1 MFNTAFLTLY
11 KKEVFRFWRVIGQ
24 TVGAP
29 IVNSSLYL
37 LIFGVSLGKSIQLD
51 SGVSYLAFL
60 IPGLVMMSVLNNAF
74 QNSSSSI
81 TTSKF
86 HGDLQDLR
94 VVPLS
99 QLQIISAYCL
109 GGLTRGLLVGCI
121 TFSVGQIFYYING
134 QSLLG
139 ISNLFWLLSF
149 LVLGG
154 LVFALLGIIV
164 AFYAKTFDQLSAVG
178 NFVLLPLM
186 YLGGVFYSIDSLHP
200 FWQVISK
207 VNPLLYLI
215 NGVRY
220 GLIGVSDV
228 DPWFGLSITLISGFA
243 LYFVA
248 RLAIKKGSYT
258 RW

>member
-1 MFNTAFLTLY
+1 MLNTAFFTLY

-37 LIFGVSLGKSIQLD
+37 LIFGVSLGKSIQLE

-60 IPGLVMMSVLNNAF
+60 IPGLIMMSVLNNAF

-94 VVPLS
+94 VVPLT
-99 QLQIISAYCL
+99 QLQIISAYCM
-109 GGLTRGLLVGCI
+109 GGITRGLMVGCI
-121 TFSVGQIFYYING
+121 TFTVGQVFFYITEK
-134 QSLLG
+134 QFLG
-139 ISNLFWLLSF
+139 VEHPLWLLTF
-149 LVLGG
+149 LIFGG
-154 LVFALLGIIV
+154 IVFALLGISV

-200 FWQVISK
+200 FWQGISK
-207 VNPLLYLI
+207 MNPLLYLI

-220 GLIGVSDV
+220 GLIGVTDV
-228 DPWFGLSITLISGFA
+228 EPWFGLGITFVSMIG

-248 RLAIKKGSYT
+248 RVAIKNGAYT